1 MEEKKTFFIAKAEFR
16 PAAGDVTLQK
26 QTEIRSSPQ
35 QNRRLRIVLTLH
47 RKVGNKE
54 SRRQRSP
61 VSLRR
66 SPPATPAGSGTS
78 LRPTRS
84 SPAAAG
90 PEARDGP

>member
-1 MEEKKTFFIAKAEFR
+1 MEEKKTFFIAKAELR

-54 SRRQRSP
+54 S
-61 VSLRR
+61 
-66 SPPATPAGSGTS
+66 
-78 LRPTRS
+78 
-84 SPAAAG
+84 
-90 PEARDGP
+90 